1 MLIEE
6 ALALL
11 PSTPVTVE
19 TPCGPYTGCKLP
31 EEHRICAV
39 SILRAADCMLGEVR
53 AMMPSVAVGKILI
66 QRDEATALPQLMYS
80 KLPPD
85 VATRPVLLLD
95 PMLAT
100 GGSAVAAV
108 KVLVEAGVP
117 PENIVFVNIVCVREG
132 LAALAAAYPAVKVV
146 TGAIDPILNEKK
158 YIVPGLGDF
167 GDRYF
172 GELPCAQRE
181 PAWCALTRPGSIR
194 AGDRHGRTLMLSQ
207 RNAALEYSETS
218 RRPPLRAHPLV
229 SAEWDERGEM
239 AESSGHEWHAYWY
252 RVVYGVPTIR
262 YSLIPQ
268 QLSPPIRHTVVQSQS
283 RLGGVAFR
291 RAPLAPTHERP
302 NRRAVVL

>member
-1 MLIEE
+1 MDLLASRLSHLSAFVSLSLPKFVLASNRLVRLLIEE

-19 TPCGPYTGCKLP
+19 TPCGPYTGCALP

-117 PENIVFVNIVCVREG
+117 PENIVFVNVVCVREG

-229 SAEWDERGEM
+229 SHG
-239 AESSGHEWHAYWY
+239 
-252 RVVYGVPTIR
+252 
-262 YSLIPQ
+262 
-268 QLSPPIRHTVVQSQS
+268 
-283 RLGGVAFR
+283 
-291 RAPLAPTHERP
+291 
-302 NRRAVVL
+302 